1 MAITL
6 EAVDQVINRTN
17 CTYKEAKD
25 ALEKTDGDALEAIIL
40 IEEAAKAAG
49 TQEAAPEEEDIPII
63 DGIPAD
69 DEIPDPVEAAV
80 NMIHAEYMHTITVQ
94 NIADRVC
101 LDRTYFSNLFRQRIG
116 ISPKQYL
123 LKHRM
128 EQAMFFLQDGYSITV
143 TAASVGYQDI
153 YTFSKMFKRYF
164 GNPPSNYRRT

>member
-40 IEEAAKAAG
+40 IEEAAKAVE

-69 DEIPDPVEAAV
+69 DEIPDPVEAAEHLKERIKKSIAEGNV
-80 NMIHAEYMHTITVQ
+80 NKIRVSRGGKELVTVPV
-94 NIADRVC
+94 NVGVGVGILGIAAAPWA
-101 LDRTYFSNLFRQRIG
+101 I
-116 ISPKQYL
+116 L
-123 LKHRM
+123 LSAAAAYGFDCKFEIIRN
-128 EQAMFFLQDGYSITV
+128 DGSTEIL
-143 TAASVGYQDI
+143 
-153 YTFSKMFKRYF
+153 
-164 GNPPSNYRRT
+164 

>member
-40 IEEAAKAAG
+40 IEEAAKAVE

-69 DEIPDPVEAAV
+69 DEIPDPVEAAEHLKERIKKSIAQGNVDKIRVTRGGKELVSVPV
-80 NMIHAEYMHTITVQ
+80 NVGVGIGVLG
-94 NIADRVC
+94 IAAAPWA
-101 LDRTYFSNLFRQRIG
+101 I
-116 ISPKQYL
+116 L
-123 LKHRM
+123 LSAAAAYGFDCKFEIIRN
-128 EQAMFFLQDGYSITV
+128 DGSTEIL
-143 TAASVGYQDI
+143 
-153 YTFSKMFKRYF
+153 
-164 GNPPSNYRRT
+164 

>member
-49 TQEAAPEEEDIPII
+49 TQEAAPEEEDIPVI

-69 DEIPDPVEAAV
+69 DEIPDHVEAAEHLKERIKKSIAEGNV
-80 NMIHAEYMHTITVQ
+80 NKIRVTRGGKELVTVPV
-94 NIADRVC
+94 NVGVGVGILGIAAAPWA
-101 LDRTYFSNLFRQRIG
+101 I
-116 ISPKQYL
+116 L
-123 LKHRM
+123 LSAAAAYGFDCKFEIIRN
-128 EQAMFFLQDGYSITV
+128 DGSTEIL
-143 TAASVGYQDI
+143 
-153 YTFSKMFKRYF
+153 
-164 GNPPSNYRRT
+164 

>member
-40 IEEAAKAAG
+40 IEEAAKAVE

-69 DEIPDPVEAAV
+69 DEIPDPVEAAEHLKERIKKSIAEGNV
-80 NMIHAEYMHTITVQ
+80 NKIRVTRGGKELVTVPV
-94 NIADRVC
+94 NVGVGVGILGIAAAPWA
-101 LDRTYFSNLFRQRIG
+101 I
-116 ISPKQYL
+116 L
-123 LKHRM
+123 LSAAAAYGFDCKFEIIRN
-128 EQAMFFLQDGYSITV
+128 DGSTEIL
-143 TAASVGYQDI
+143 
-153 YTFSKMFKRYF
+153 
-164 GNPPSNYRRT
+164 